1 MSGGPSPL
9 PLIAPP
15 AWLGMP
21 LGQPRG
27 PHAPAPLP
35 EPGAGSR
42 AASLD
47 EKMLQDIKDL
57 LKKSA
62 TGAAAVKFM
71 EDKSLKTEFVSGGSS
86 FWDGKKIVLDRT
98 VSTEQLALDVVHEV
112 NHTKSTLA
120 GTTPDIMKLT
130 RDDYL
135 KGMLDEE
142 ARGTVD
148 SIKTKNELVAAGVS
162 ITANFAREAE
172 YNAAYKKATEDL
184 TKADPKATPAE
195 LKAAGEKAGADAVL
209 KGFKDGSVLTGT
221 RPQIPYPDYYGKE
234 WDKRHPPTPTK

>member
-15 AWLGMP
+15 AWLGTP

-27 PHAPAPLP
+27 SRSPAPT
-35 EPGAGSR
+35 PGAGSR
-42 AASLD
+42 APSPD
-47 EKMLQDIKDL
+47 EQKLKDVKELLQ
-57 LKKSA
+57 KSA

-71 EDKSLKTEFVSGGSS
+71 EDKSLKTELASGGGS
-86 FWDGKKIVLDRT
+86 FWDGSKMVIDRT
-98 VSTEQLALDVVHEV
+98 YTTQQAALDVVHEV
-112 NHTKSTLA
+112 NHARATLA

-130 RDDYL
+130 RDDYV
-135 KGMLDEE
+135 KGMLEEE

-162 ITANFAREAE
+162 ITAGYAREAE

-184 TKADPKATPAE
+184 TKADPKATAAA

-209 KGFKDGSVLTGT
+209 QGFKDGSVLTGT
-221 RPQIPYPDYYGKE
+221 TPKIPYTDYYGKD
-234 WDKRHPPTPTK
+234 WDKKHPPTPTK